1 MSKHPEN
8 NILPPF
14 RFKIV
19 QQYRDCL
26 SRQIGEAMRIFYS
39 KDSLLNSKNEYLQN
53 CISRIT
59 INEES
64 WERKTRERREE
75 EEERLEEE
83 KMAEFRRE
91 KLTVSDSVAG
101 QSDQQRDGPHSQDED
116 NYNVKSAFGQ
126 SDQQRDGLP
135 SLSNISS
142 QEEA

>member
-19 QQYRDCL
+19 QQYRYCL

-39 KDSLLNSKNEYLQN
+39 KDILLNSKNEYLQN
-53 CISRIT
+53 CINRIT

-75 EEERLEEE
+75 EGG
-83 KMAEFRRE
+83 KA
-91 KLTVSDSVAG
+91 
-101 QSDQQRDGPHSQDED
+101 
-116 NYNVKSAFGQ
+116 
-126 SDQQRDGLP
+126 
-135 SLSNISS
+135 
-142 QEEA
+142 

>member
-1 MSKHPEN
+1 MEHFLDAGSFSKKLHMVKHWMSKHPEN

-75 EEERLEEE
+75 EEERLEE
-83 KMAEFRRE
+83 
-91 KLTVSDSVAG
+91 
-101 QSDQQRDGPHSQDED
+101 
-116 NYNVKSAFGQ
+116 
-126 SDQQRDGLP
+126 
-135 SLSNISS
+135 
-142 QEEA
+142 